1 MLFSKSKKQFRK
13 SDLIFWAMLLPA
25 VITVIL
31 YSYLP
36 IGGLVLAFKDYK
48 PRMGIFGSP
57 WAKDGLFSHFKEIF
71 TTPGITA
78 AIGNTLYINLLAL
91 IVQFPAPIIFSLL
104 LEEVRKMWFKNT
116 VQTIS
121 FLPHFLSMAAATGIA
136 TSMLSKYGIL
146 NEVLVFFGLPRS
158 EILKNPSAFI
168 PVYLLVDIWKNVGWG
183 SIIYLSAISAISP
196 ELYESATIDGAG
208 RFKQVTKITVPLIL
222 PAIMIQ
228 LIFQMGRMFSSNF
241 ELMYG
246 LQNVAW
252 DKEVISTITYK
263 YGLQQGEYELSVALS
278 LVEGLVAL
286 ILTFGAN
293 FISKKVSDVSMW

>member
-1 MLFSKSKKQFRK
+1 MQQDKTKQRIRK
-13 SDLIFWAMLLPA
+13 SDLIFWLMLLPA
-25 VITVIL
+25 VLTVIL

-36 IGGLVLAFKDYK
+36 IGGLILAFKEYK
-48 PRMGIFGSP
+48 PRLGIFGSP
-57 WAKDGLFSHFKEIF
+57 WAEGGMFAHFKEIF
-71 TTPGITA
+71 TTPGITE
-78 AIGNTLYINLLAL
+78 AIGNTLFINLLAL
-91 IVQFPAPIIFSLL
+91 VVQFPAPIIFSLL
-104 LEEVRKMWFKNT
+104 LEEVRKQWFKNG

-136 TSMLSKYGIL
+136 TSMLSKFGIL
-146 NEVLVFFGLPRS
+146 NEVLVMIGLPRT
-158 EILKNPSAFI
+158 ELLKDPSAFI
-168 PVYLLVDIWKNVGWG
+168 PVYLMVDIWKNVGWG
-183 SIIYLSAISAISP
+183 SIIYLSAIAAISP

-208 RFKQVTKITVPLIL
+208 RFKQVTKITLPLML

-252 DKEVISTITYK
+252 DKEVISTVVFK
-263 YGLQQGEYELSVALS
+263 YGLQQGEYELSVALG

-293 FISKKVSDVSMW
+293 FFSKKISKVSMW

>member
-1 MLFSKSKKQFRK
+1 M
-13 SDLIFWAMLLPA
+13 
-25 VITVIL
+25 
-31 YSYLP
+31 
-36 IGGLVLAFKDYK
+36 
-48 PRMGIFGSP
+48 
-57 WAKDGLFSHFKEIF
+57 
-71 TTPGITA
+71 
-78 AIGNTLYINLLAL
+78 
-91 IVQFPAPIIFSLL
+91 
-104 LEEVRKMWFKNT
+104 
-116 VQTIS
+116 
-121 FLPHFLSMAAATGIA
+121 
-136 TSMLSKYGIL
+136 
-146 NEVLVFFGLPRS
+146 PRS
-158 EILKNPSAFI
+158 ELLKNPSAFI

-252 DKEVISTITYK
+252 DKEVISTVTYK

-278 LVEGLVAL
+278 LVEGFVAL

-293 FISKKVSDVSMW
+293 FISKKISDVSMW